1 MTQAQNHHRDAN
13 SIIQFIIGSFIA
25 ILFLSSSFHEFS
37 FNEKYIKSL
46 KNGLWQK
53 QEFKISPHFKIDILH
68 FRMNTTKIRVKYGH
82 QEFYEDSCNGALQ
95 NICKYIENKEIQVT
109 SLNFYIN
116 SKDQNSENQII
127 LLDSITFIDKEGAQQ
142 VFPNMPYAPNSP
154 QYITEEKKV
163 FRNIFIFA
171 FLKHFFFALFFIAHI
186 STIYAFKAST
196 EKWIRYF
203 ILTAFSVSFLSLV
216 IRYFLI

>member
-25 ILFLSSSFHEFS
+25 ILFLFSSFHEFS
-37 FNEKYIKSL
+37 FNEKYIQSL

-53 QEFKISPHFKIDILH
+53 QEIEITPHIELNIFH
-68 FRMNTTKIRVKYGH
+68 FRMNTTKISIKYDY
-82 QEFYEDSCNGALQ
+82 QKLYEDSCNGALKHICQ
-95 NICKYIENKEIQVT
+95 NIENKEILVT
-109 SLNFYIN
+109 SLNFYMN

-127 LLDSITFIDKEGAQQ
+127 LLDSISFIDKEGVQQ
-142 VFPNMPYAPNSP
+142 VFPNMPYPPNSP
-154 QYITEEKKV
+154 QYISEEKKV

-171 FLKHFFFALFFIAHI
+171 FLKHFFFALFFVAHI
-186 STIYAFKAST
+186 STIYVFKAST
-196 EKWIRYF
+196 EKSIRYF
-203 ILTAFSVSFLSLV
+203 IITAFSLSFISFI